1 MSLRPQF
8 LLILVILL
16 FLPLS
21 GHAGK
26 LYKWVDDEGHTH
38 YSDKIPPSETKRART
53 HLDEH
58 GITIDRIDAAKTP
71 EEIQQ
76 EAEEAR
82 LREEQERLAEEQR
95 AEDRVLLRTF
105 RTIDDIEMAREGQIQ
120 AVDTY
125 IRVTQSNIKRLK
137 NTLSDMQKN
146 AANLELSG
154 QTVSKRYLKDI
165 ETKRQALKD
174 AYQSIVERER
184 EKNRIRQSFATDLK
198 RFRELKK
205 LSQTNDPQKEADQ
218 SFIEALQNVYNCS
231 QENNCEQAW
240 LKAKAYVKANS
251 SMPVRMDGKNILMTA
266 EPFENDDI
274 SMTVSKI
281 RDRKTNQTLIFLDLT
296 CKETNQG
303 RALCA
308 RGEKVQRIK
317 SGFQTA
323 LGGGSKTPLSANA
336 VEVASPSE

>member
-1 MSLRPQF
+1 LN
-8 LLILVILL
+8 
-16 FLPLS
+16 
-21 GHAGK
+21 GYAGK

-38 YSDKIPPSETKRART
+38 YSDKLPPSETKRART
-53 HLDEH
+53 HLDER
-58 GITIDRIDAAKTP
+58 GVTVDRIDAAKTP
-71 EEIQQ
+71 EQIRQ

-82 LREEQERLAEEQR
+82 LREEQERLAEKQR

-105 RTIDDIEMAREGQIQ
+105 RTTDDIEMAREGQIQ

-137 NTLSDMQKN
+137 NTLSEMQKN

-154 QTVSKRYLKDI
+154 QKVSPRYLKDI
-165 ETKRQALKD
+165 DNKRQALKD
-174 AYQSIVERER
+174 AYQSIVDRER

-205 LSQTNDPQKEADQ
+205 LTQTNDPQQEAKQ
-218 SFIEALQNVYNCS
+218 SYIEALQNVYDCS
-231 QENNCEQAW
+231 QQNNCEQAW
-240 LKAKAYVKANS
+240 QKAKAYVKANS
-251 SMPVRMDGKNILMTA
+251 TMPVAMDGKNILMTA
-266 EPFENDDI
+266 APFENDDI

-303 RALCA
+303 KALCA
-308 RGEKVQRIK
+308 RGEKVLRIK
-317 SGFQTA
+317 SEFQTA
-323 LGGGSKTPLSANA
+323 LGGGSMAPLSADT
-336 VEVASPSE
+336 VEVAVPSK